1 MDEIAVLIQ
10 DFGFPVVMSIGMGY
24 FIYYIWTF
32 ISNELEPKIEQMHL
46 ALIRCIDAN
55 RMLDNDMIRLQQK
68 VNVILQYRKRD
79 ELIEQGE
86 ENEQKR
92 I

>member
-1 MDEIAVLIQ
+1 
-10 DFGFPVVMSIGMGY
+10 
-24 FIYYIWTF
+24 
-32 ISNELEPKIEQMHL
+32 MHM

-79 ELIEQGE
+79 ELIEMGE

-92 I
+92 V

>member
-86 ENEQKR
+86 DNEQKR

>member
-1 MDEIAVLIQ
+1 MDEVAILIK

-32 ISNELEPKIEQMHL
+32 ISNELEPKIEQMHM

-68 VNVILQYRKRD
+68 INVILQYRKRD

-86 ENEQKR
+86 KNEQKR

>member
-32 ISNELEPKIEQMHL
+32 ISNQLEPKIEQMHL

-79 ELIEQGE
+79 ELVEQGE

>member
-1 MDEIAVLIQ
+1 MDEIAVLIK

-86 ENEQKR
+86 ENEQKG